1 MHAGRLADVHD
12 LAVAGEHEY
21 EAVQSLQQVRAEL
34 LHHLNIYL
42 FTDIYLDIYV
52 CIAIDLVARHA
63 RLHAPALAQTLGE
76 DLAHLQERGR
86 QPDYARLN
94 EGVEIFFVFFIF

>member
-12 LAVAGEHEY
+12 LAVAGEHED

-42 FTDIYLDIYV
+42 FTDI
-52 CIAIDLVARHA
+52 
-63 RLHAPALAQTLGE
+63 
-76 DLAHLQERGR
+76 
-86 QPDYARLN
+86 
-94 EGVEIFFVFFIF
+94 

>member
-1 MHAGRLADVHD
+1 M
-12 LAVAGEHEY
+12 
-21 EAVQSLQQVRAEL
+21 
-34 LHHLNIYL
+34 LNV
-42 FTDIYLDIYV
+42 F
-52 CIAIDLVARHA
+52 IDLVARHA

-94 EGVEIFFVFFIF
+94 KGDIFFLFSVEEEN